1 MPPYRARDDQ
11 RSPEKQIRAR
21 RHKRAK
27 GARLQRTLGCTVQS
41 TTLPTRRL
49 ELASP
54 FQIGDVEIASRV
66 VLAPMAGVSV
76 QAFRRQGRRFGAG
89 LVCSEM
95 VSACGLSYGNARTL
109 GYLRIARDEHPLAV
123 QVFGSD
129 PVACADAARMCEAAG
144 ADIVDLN
151 MGCPVRKVTKTSSG
165 ASLLEDAD
173 LACRITEA
181 VAEAVSVPVTVKLRR
196 GVKNGSRSA
205 LELGPR
211 LVDVGAMAL
220 TLHPRS
226 AVQMYTGQ
234 ADHSLTAELVSL
246 VDVPVFASGDI
257 TSRGRATAVLATT
270 GATAVMIG
278 RGVQGNPWLLRELL
292 EGHEHV
298 PSDDELAAEIV
309 RFVREVSR
317 ELTPERAVG
326 WLRKFYGWYL
336 RGGRLGSHMRSALAT
351 SQSVAE
357 VERLLIE
364 AAPGAAEL
372 IERSDREI
380 AALGDIE
387 DDSYL
392 DLPISI
398 YAGG

>member
-1 MPPYRARDDQ
+1 MQVNLHEPWHIGPV
-11 RSPEKQIRAR
+11 QIPS
-21 RHKRAK
+21 
-27 GARLQRTLGCTVQS
+27 RL
-41 TTLPTRRL
+41 
-49 ELASP
+49 
-54 FQIGDVEIASRV
+54 

-95 VSACGLSYGNARTL
+95 VSCAGLHHGNERTL

-129 PVACADAARMCEAAG
+129 PTACADAARMCEAAG

-181 VAEAVSVPVTVKLRR
+181 VADAVSVPVTVKLRR
-196 GVKNGSRSA
+196 GVRNGSRSA

-211 LVDVGAMAL
+211 LVDFGAMAL

-226 AVQMYTGQ
+226 AVQMYTGE
-234 ADHSLTAELVSL
+234 ADHTLTAELVSL

-257 TSRGRATAVLATT
+257 TSRGRAQAVLATT

-292 EGHEHV
+292 EGHVDV

-317 ELTPERAVG
+317 ELGPERAVG

-336 RGGRLGSHMRSALAT
+336 RGGRLGSHMRAALAT
-351 SQSVAE
+351 SKTVDE

-364 AAPGAAEL
+364 AAPGAAGL
-372 IERSDREI
+372 IEHSDREI

>member
-1 MPPYRARDDQ
+1 MGAAPRGQARSRSVEEPAANPPYTWSVSAT
-11 RSPEKQIRAR
+11 E
-21 RHKRAK
+21 
-27 GARLQRTLGCTVQS
+27 
-41 TTLPTRRL
+41 TTPDTIDLT
-49 ELASP
+49 EP
-54 FQIGDVEIASRV
+54 FLIGDVEIANRV
-66 VLAPMAGVSV
+66 IVAPMAGVSV
-76 QAFRRQGRRFGAG
+76 QAFRRQGKRFGAG

-95 VSACGLSYGNARTL
+95 VSACGLTYKNERTL
-109 GYLRIARDEHPLAV
+109 GYLRIASDEHPLAV

-129 PVACADAARMCEAAG
+129 PTACADAARTCVAAG

-173 LACRITEA
+173 LACRITAA

-196 GVKNGSRSA
+196 GVRNGSRSA

-226 AVQMYTGQ
+226 AVQMYTGE
-234 ADHSLTAELVSL
+234 ADHALTAELVSL

-257 TSRGRATAVLATT
+257 TSRARAQAVLATT

-292 EGHEHV
+292 VGHAEV
-298 PSDDELAAEIV
+298 PTDDELAAEIV

-317 ELTPERAVG
+317 ELGPERAVG

-351 SQSVAE
+351 SKSVDE
-357 VERLLIE
+357 VEQLLVS
-364 AAPGAAEL
+364 AAPGAVEL

>member
-1 MPPYRARDDQ
+1 VAAGIAPYTSTVSATEIPPHTIDLTA
-11 RSPEKQIRAR
+11 
-21 RHKRAK
+21 
-27 GARLQRTLGCTVQS
+27 
-41 TTLPTRRL
+41 
-49 ELASP
+49 P
-54 FQIGDVEIASRV
+54 FLIGDVEIANRV
-66 VLAPMAGVSV
+66 IVAPMAGVSV
-76 QAFRRQGRRFGAG
+76 QAFRRQGKRFGAG

-95 VSACGLSYGNARTL
+95 VSACGLTYKNERTL
-109 GYLRIARDEHPLAV
+109 GYLRIAQDEHPLAV

-129 PVACADAARMCEAAG
+129 PVACAEAARMCVAAG

-151 MGCPVRKVTKTSSG
+151 MGCPVRKVTKTASG

-173 LACRITEA
+173 LACRITAA
-181 VAEAVSVPVTVKLRR
+181 VADAVSVPVTVKLRR
-196 GVKNGSRSA
+196 GVRNGSRSA

-211 LVDVGAMAL
+211 LVEVGAMAL

-226 AVQMYTGQ
+226 AVQMYTGE
-234 ADHSLTAELVSL
+234 ADHALTAELVSL

-257 TSRGRATAVLATT
+257 TSRGRAQAVLATT

-292 EGHEHV
+292 DGHAKV
-298 PSDDELAAEIV
+298 PSDEELAAEIV

-317 ELTPERAVG
+317 ELGPDRAVG

-336 RGGRLGSHMRSALAT
+336 RGGRLGPHMRAALAT
-351 SQSVAE
+351 SKTVEE

-364 AAPGAAEL
+364 AAPGAVEL
-372 IERSDREI
+372 IEQSDREI
-380 AALGDIE
+380 AALGDIA